1 MIKGYIHSIET
12 CGTVDGPGLRYVIF
26 LQGCPMRCQY
36 CHNPDTWEPGKGD
49 QMTVDEVLKSF
60 YNNTAF
66 YRNGGVTVTGGE
78 PMMQMDFLIELFTK
92 LRADGVHTCLDSS
105 GIMFRPENPD
115 FMEKMEKLAAV
126 TNLVMLDIKHIDD
139 EKHKVLTSHSNKNIL
154 AFAKYLDEKNI
165 PIWIRHVIVPGITLY
180 RDYLERL
187 GEFMSTLNN
196 VKALDVLPYHSMGK
210 VKYENLKMDYP
221 LKDTREATKDE
232 AVAAKN
238 IILQT
243 YKKARNSDN

>member
-1 MIKGYIHSIET
+1 MVKGYIHSIET

-36 CHNPDTWEPGKGD
+36 CHNPDTWEPGIGD
-49 QMTVDEVLKSF
+49 QMTVDEVLRSF

-92 LRADGVHTCLDSS
+92 LRKDGVHTCLDSS
-105 GIMFRPENPD
+105 GIMFRPENPA
-115 FMEKMEKLAAV
+115 FMEKMEKLAEV

-139 EKHKVLTSHSNKNIL
+139 EKHKVLTTHSNKNIL

-187 GEFMSTLNN
+187 GEFMATLNN

-238 IILQT
+238 IILQA
-243 YKKARNSDN
+243 YKKARNGEN

>member
-221 LKDTREATKDE
+221 LKDTREATKEE

-238 IILQT
+238 IILQA

>member
-1 MIKGYIHSIET
+1 MVKGYIHSIET

-49 QMTVDEVLKSF
+49 EMTVDEVLRSF

-92 LRADGVHTCLDSS
+92 LRKDGVHTCLDSS
-105 GIMFRPENPD
+105 GIMFRPNSPE
-115 FMEKMEKLAAV
+115 FMEKMEKLAEV
-126 TNLVMLDIKHIDD
+126 TSLVMLDIKHIDD
-139 EKHKVLTSHSNKNIL
+139 EKHKDLTSHSNKNIL
-154 AFAKYLDEKNI
+154 AFARYLDEKKI
-165 PIWIRHVIVPGITLY
+165 PVWIRHVIVPGITLY

-187 GEFMSTLNN
+187 GEFMGTLNN

-210 VKYENLKMDYP
+210 VKYENLNMEYP

-232 AVAAKN
+232 AIAAKH
-238 IILQT
+238 IILRA
-243 YKKARNSDN
+243 YKKSHFQKN

>member
-1 MIKGYIHSIET
+1 MVKGYIHSIET

-49 QMTVDEVLKSF
+49 QMTVDEVLRSF

-92 LRADGVHTCLDSS
+92 LRKDGIHTCLDSS
-105 GIMFRPENPD
+105 GIMFRPENPE
-115 FMEKMEKLAAV
+115 FMEKMERLAAV
-126 TNLVMLDIKHIDD
+126 TSLVMLDIKHIDD
-139 EKHKVLTSHSNKNIL
+139 EKHKSLTAHSNKNIL
-154 AFAKYLDEKNI
+154 AFARYLDEKQI

-187 GEFMSTLNN
+187 GEFMATLNN

-210 VKYENLKMDYP
+210 VKYENLNMEYP

-238 IILQT
+238 IILSS
-243 YKKARNSDN
+243 YKKARASDK